1 MKNPPI
7 RSMPMEARPYEKFE
21 RYGAQSLSDAELL
34 AVLLRNGTK
43 GKNSIE
49 TASEILA
56 GGGNSLNG
64 LHTLSQKELMQI
76 PGIGKVKAIQ
86 LKCLAELSMRMA
98 KADRLAG
105 VRMNDPETVAAYYM
119 EGMRHLEEE
128 HIILALFDSAGRLIK
143 DIEVARGSVNAAYI
157 TPREIFR
164 HALSAGAVSLILLH
178 NHPSGDA
185 NPSEEDIAFTKRLD
199 ASGKLIGI
207 PVNDHLI
214 IGEKCYFSF
223 RCHDLIQ

>member
-1 MKNPPI
+1 
-7 RSMPMEARPYEKFE
+7 
-21 RYGAQSLSDAELL
+21 
-34 AVLLRNGTK
+34 
-43 GKNSIE
+43 
-49 TASEILA
+49 
-56 GGGNSLNG
+56 
-64 LHTLSQKELMQI
+64 MQI

-98 KADRLAG
+98 KADKLAG
-105 VRMNDPETVAAYYM
+105 VRMNDPETVADYYM
-119 EGMRHLEEE
+119 EGLRHREEE
-128 HIILALFDSAGRLIK
+128 HIILALFNSAGRLIK

-214 IGEKCYFSF
+214 IGDKCYFSF
-223 RCHDLIQ
+223 RSHDLIQ

>member
-1 MKNPPI
+1 MKNPSI
-7 RSMPMEARPYEKFE
+7 RSMPKEARPYEKFE
-21 RYGAQSLSDAELL
+21 CYGPQSLSDAELL

-49 TASEILA
+49 TAAAILTE
-56 GGGNSLNG
+56 GGSSLNG
-64 LHTLSQKELMQI
+64 LHSLSQKELMQI

-98 KADRLAG
+98 KADKLAG
-105 VRMNDPETVAAYYM
+105 VRMNDPETVADYYM
-119 EGMRHLEEE
+119 EGLRHREEE
-128 HIILALFDSAGRLIK
+128 HIILALFNSAGRLIK

-214 IGEKCYFSF
+214 IGDKCYFSF
-223 RCHDLIQ
+223 RSHDLIQ

>member
-1 MKNPPI
+1 MNYPSI
-7 RSMPMEARPYEKFE
+7 RSMPSETRPYEKFE
-21 RYGAQSLSDAELL
+21 RYGVESLSDAELL

-49 TASEILA
+49 TASAILA
-56 GGGNSLNG
+56 EGGNSLKG
-64 LHTLSQKELMQI
+64 LHSLSQKELMQI
-76 PGIGKVKAIQ
+76 PGIGRVKAIQ
-86 LKCLAELSMRMA
+86 LKCLAELSTRMA
-98 KADRLAG
+98 KAVKFAG
-105 VRMNDPETVAAYYM
+105 VRMNDPETVADYYM
-119 EGMRHLEEE
+119 EALRHREEE

-164 HALSAGAVSLILLH
+164 HALAAGAVSLILLH

-185 NPSEEDIAFTKRLD
+185 KPSEEDIAFTERLD
-199 ASGKLIGI
+199 ASGRLIGI

-214 IGEKCYFSF
+214 IGDKCYFSF
-223 RCHDLIQ
+223 RCHDLI

>member
-1 MKNPPI
+1 MKNPSI
-7 RSMPMEARPYEKFE
+7 RSMPKEARPYEKFE
-21 RYGAQSLSDAELL
+21 CYGPQSLSDAELL

-49 TASEILA
+49 TAAAILA
-56 GGGNSLNG
+56 EGGSSLNG
-64 LHTLSQKELMQI
+64 LHSLSQKELMQI

-98 KADRLAG
+98 KADKLAG
-105 VRMNDPETVAAYYM
+105 VRMNDPETVADYYM
-119 EGMRHLEEE
+119 EGLRHREEE
-128 HIILALFDSAGRLIK
+128 HIILALFNSAGRLIK

-214 IGEKCYFSF
+214 IGDKCYFSF
-223 RCHDLIQ
+223 RSHDLIQ